1 MKHTA
6 NAEKD
11 NGKQQEETEMPCW
24 PYPKVCLHFSWISS
38 WKIQR
43 SWGDGG
49 FLAKLKTWQNGNMLL
64 FICLREP
71 NQKNALGLWTA
82 SEKNWLYWRFL
93 CAPTLAL
100 KKHCSSGTKQV
111 TKIRHKKQK
120 WSEKLHIKQMAT
132 WPRMAAWFH
141 KTKGSSPRC
150 RVYCLM
156 EFAEDCIQASEAVK
170 VTLLCWNTTGAAKP
184 IEGISRFKNY
194 ADLAKFIYQIVK
206 CCQHNRAPVN
216 QVLLQILL
224 ANGVAKKPFS
234 GLRTTSSVCLHSGSV
249 TRFYDFYLFTFTW
262 YNVWGLYG
270 KVYQYLWGT
279 TRFKRW

>member
-1 MKHTA
+1 MGNSKKKLKCPAGPTPKYA
-6 NAEKD
+6 SISAESLLEKF
-11 NGKQQEETEMPCW
+11 NEAEEMAA
-24 PYPKVCLHFSWISS
+24 SWRS
-38 WKIQR
+38 WKLGR
-43 SWGDGG
+43 MV
-49 FLAKLKTWQNGNMLL
+49 TCYLL

-120 WSEKLHIKQMAT
+120 WSEKLHIKQMAA

-170 VTLLCWNTTGAAKP
+170 VRFLCWNLKHY
-184 IEGISRFKNY
+184 R
-194 ADLAKFIYQIVK
+194 
-206 CCQHNRAPVN
+206 CCQTNRRH
-216 QVLLQILL
+216 
-224 ANGVAKKPFS
+224 F
-234 GLRTTSSVCLHSGSV
+234 
-249 TRFYDFYLFTFTW
+249 
-262 YNVWGLYG
+262 
-270 KVYQYLWGT
+270 KV
-279 TRFKRW
+279 